1 MVCSLFLKDDDS
13 DDSSIQTR
21 SQEERDAA
29 VDKAMAEGSGTL
41 YQSNIVLQG
50 PPGSGKSSL
59 KRALLGLDP
68 LPKEQQTATDIV
80 EKAVRAISIDKV
92 NNFEVIENDKLIE
105 MFADEVTSMK
115 NQILAGDIKITNL
128 AVLEALSNPGS
139 LINDVTTPVIASTR
153 SPSVLSIMKALDR
166 GTGPLKI
173 YDTNWYHVIDSGGQP
188 QFSDILPLVHLSPSL
203 NIAVVRLTE
212 SLDDRPP
219 VRFYEEG
226 RDVYS
231 LPDRLCLS
239 NREMIVRMCQIAASC
254 KASGANVV
262 PYVMIV
268 GTHLDKLGDLALAKI
283 REFNEGLK
291 EIRKEFGHVLICKS
305 EDETI
310 FPINAMAEGDE
321 RRECTR
327 ELQECII
334 TFTRQNV
341 TPDTVPLRWLVYQL
355 DLDKGKGVVKI
366 EDCYKGG
373 KPFGM
378 DRVAVEDSLRFLSKV
393 ALVHYFPEDIPDLVL
408 TKTDPLIGRLS
419 KLVKSSFLPPKFL
432 PSAESERLRIKGLFS
447 KSYLSKV
454 FADDFD
460 LKELSNEKFL
470 QMLQLLKIAV
480 RVSEDEYFLPSALSL
495 EPNVEQS
502 IAIKIS
508 SIPLVFTWRE
518 RFLPHGFF
526 FTVIVELLT
535 RNGDYKF
542 ELRTNTDQWRGEIQV
557 REASGKIPGVITLT
571 NRTKWIQVSSSD
583 SDGSC
588 PATREEVKNAIS
600 ETIKRFKDTGIGDP
614 VVATLC
620 PLCESNDHYCLLTSD
635 KKKFTCD
642 ANNSLTGNVPE
653 NILCWFQGK
662 HN

>member
-1 MVCSLFLKDDDS
+1 MFIVFF
-13 DDSSIQTR
+13 IGN
-21 SQEERDAA
+21 AA
-29 VDKAMAEGSGTL
+29 VNAAMAEGSGTL

-92 NNFEVIENDKLIE
+92 NNFEVIGNDTLIE
-105 MFADEVTSMK
+105 MFADEVRRRK
-115 NQILAGDIKITNL
+115 NQIEIGQS
-128 AVLEALSNPGS
+128 LSIP
-139 LINDVTTPVIASTR
+139 LTLMNDVTTPVVTPGR
-153 SPSVLSIMKALDR
+153 SPSVLSIMKALDW
-166 GTGPLKI
+166 GTGPFKI

-188 QFSDILPLVHLSPSL
+188 QFSDILPLVHRSPSL

-212 SLDDRPP
+212 SLDDKPP
-219 VRFYEEG
+219 VRFFEKG
-226 RDVYS
+226 SNVYS
-231 LPDRLCLS
+231 LPDSLCLS

-310 FPINAMAEGDE
+310 FPINAMAKGEE

-327 ELQECII
+327 KLQECIT
-334 TFTRQNV
+334 TFTKRNV
-341 TPDTVPLRWLVYQL
+341 TPDTVPLRWLVYQI
-355 DLDKGKGVVKI
+355 DLDKRKGVVKI

-378 DRVAVEDSLRFLSKV
+378 DRVAVEDSLRFLSKMG
-393 ALVHYFPEDIPDLVL
+393 LVHYFPDDIPDLVL

-419 KLVKSSFLPPKFL
+419 KLVKSSFLLPDGLPP
-432 PSAESERLRIKGLFS
+432 AGSERLRIKGLFS

-454 FADDFD
+454 LIDFD
-460 LKELSNEKFL
+460 LEELSNEKFL
-470 QMLQLLKIAV
+470 QMLQHLKIVV
-480 RVSEDEYFLPSALSL
+480 RVSEDDYFLPSALSL
-495 EPNVEQS
+495 EPNVEKS
-502 IAIKIS
+502 IAVKMS
-508 SIPLVFTWRE
+508 SVPLVFTWRE
-518 RFLPHGFF
+518 RFLPRGFF

-535 RNGDYKF
+535 RNGDYTF
-542 ELRTNTDQWRGEIQV
+542 ELRTDIAQWRGEIQV
-557 REASGKIPGVITLT
+557 REAGGKIPGVIKLT
-571 NRTKWIQVSSSD
+571 NRTKWIQVSSS
-583 SDGSC
+583 GSARNC
-588 PATREEVKNAIS
+588 PVIREEVNFAINDA
-600 ETIKRFKDTGIGDP
+600 IVRFKDTGIGDP
-614 VVATLC
+614 VVTTLC

-635 KKKFTCD
+635 RNELTCD
-642 ANNSLTGNVPE
+642 ANNSLTDDNVPE
-653 NILCWFQGK
+653 NIQCWFKGT
-662 HN
+662 